1 MLSFAGS
8 IITIPTA
15 FTRQN
20 TNNTL
25 YGGDIAP
32 LHPVDRL
39 VSVAIFFILIFT
51 ALAIASGAGLSQKV
65 LDFVADKYGS
75 RARNRLLDWEAL
87 MENNKNKNEAAKL
100 KIVNDFFNQMKFVSD
115 QIHWKQEDYWA
126 TPVEFLATKGG
137 DCEDFSIAKYFTLK
151 ELGVPD
157 EKMLITYVKALS
169 LNQAHMVLTYYKTP
183 NSEPLV
189 LDNLI
194 GKIKLA
200 SKRKDLLPVYS
211 FNGEGL
217 WLSKKRG
224 KGKRVGSSDRLSLW
238 KDLGS
243 RMEKEVTR

>member
-1 MLSFAGS
+1 M
-8 IITIPTA
+8 TISPA
-15 FTRQN
+15 FTRRYIKN
-20 TNNTL
+20 TIDGNV
-25 YGGDIAP
+25 IAP
-32 LHPVDRL
+32 LHPFGRL
-39 VSVAIFFILIFT
+39 VSTAVLTIFILT
-51 ALAIASGAGLSQKV
+51 AIAIVGSAGAGLSKKV
-65 LDFVADKYGS
+65 LNYVADKYGS

-87 MENNKNKNEAAKL
+87 MENNKNIKESKKL
-100 KIVNDFFNQMKFVSD
+100 RIVNDFFNRMKFVSD
-115 QIHWKQEDYWA
+115 IKHWKKEDYWA

-157 EKMLITYVKALS
+157 EKMLITYVKALK

-194 GKIKLA
+194 GKIKVA

-243 RMEKEVTR
+243 RMEKEITR